1 MKILLQT
8 KRHLNNSETVKNNE
22 NLVSDVLELVLYILV
37 ESTAKLENSQLFAGT
52 LSNNLRGV

>member
-22 NLVSDVLELVLYILV
+22 NLVSDILELVLYILV